1 VSDAARERVGLATS
15 LVVHG
20 LLALI
25 LLLVTLDLKP
35 FQLEFTM
42 ISFSTAG
49 AGEPSAKMS
58 GGFRTE
64 QPMIE
69 LPRRPMLDE
78 TSPLLKLPEETR
90 EAVEPVPPQER
101 LDLTDVAAVTP
112 RSRGLLTAMT
122 PGKRERAEIKP
133 LEVGNELMAAGP
145 PDLLGQSLTG
155 DEMFS
160 VSWEGTP
167 RTKISGELPKF
178 PAGVDR
184 GATVNISFT
193 VAPDGAVVFVA
204 PAAKGLP
211 QMEKAAMDALRGW
224 RFNALEKSQSQ
235 VNQKGVAIFV
245 FQLR

>member
-1 VSDAARERVGLATS
+1 VSDAARERIGLATS
-15 LVVHG
+15 LVGHG

-25 LLLVTLDLKP
+25 LLLVTLDIKP

-42 ISFSTAG
+42 ISFSAAG
-49 AGEPSAKMS
+49 AGEPAA
-58 GGFRTE
+58 GVFRE
-64 QPMIE
+64 FRGEEPLIE
-69 LPRRPMLDE
+69 LPRRPMLEE
-78 TSPLLKLPEETR
+78 TSALLKLPEETR
-90 EAVEPVPPQER
+90 ETVEPALPQER
-101 LDLTDVAAVTP
+101 LSLTDVAKVAP
-112 RSRGLLTAMT
+112 RSRGLLTAIT
-122 PGKRERAEIKP
+122 SDKRERADIKP
-133 LEVGNELMAAGP
+133 LEVGNELMEAGP

-178 PAGVDR
+178 PAGVER
-184 GATVNISFT
+184 GAKVNISFT